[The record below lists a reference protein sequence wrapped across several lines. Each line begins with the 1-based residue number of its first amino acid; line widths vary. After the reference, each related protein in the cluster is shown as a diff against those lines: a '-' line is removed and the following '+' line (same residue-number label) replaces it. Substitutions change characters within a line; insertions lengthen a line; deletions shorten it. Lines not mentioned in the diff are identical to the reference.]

1 MGIKTVMG
9 CKKWSKNG
17 VLSILTNEK
26 YKGDA
31 LLQKGYVP
39 NYLDHK
45 VVKNNGE
52 LPKYYV
58 ENSHP
63 AIIDRAEWDMV
74 QAEIQRR
81 NEIGAIYS
89 SNDIFSSKLI
99 CEDCGSFYGRKVWH
113 SNDAYRRVIYQCNHK
128 FDPNNNHKCMT
139 PHLTEEEIKN
149 KFMLAY
155 NEVMV
160 DKEKIIDDLKEIAE
174 LLGSQEELDS
184 KIAEAKLELEVVEN
198 MVSSLIEKRT
208 KTDTISEEEFEKQ
221 YKALEDKSKQISTK
235 IGSFMNEK
243 TIRRGK
249 KAKILASVGLME
261 KEPSLILKWSKEA
274 WMAMV
279 ESAIV
284 HKDKTISFRFYCG
297 RMVKV

>member
-1 MGIKTVMG
+1 MKWGKKVAYQNGKVTIAYSFGYKRRRWKNEKMKLILVREIYRLFLFEGYTAHSIAQHFNKLGIKTVMG
-9 CKKWSKNG
+9 SKKWSKNG

-99 CEDCGSFYGRKVWH
+99 CEDCGSFY
-113 SNDAYRRVIYQCNHK
+113 
-128 FDPNNNHKCMT
+128 
-139 PHLTEEEIKN
+139 EEKYGIAT
-149 KFMLAY
+149 ML
-155 NEVMV
+155 
-160 DKEKIIDDLKEIAE
+160 I
-174 LLGSQEELDS
+174 EELS
-184 KIAEAKLELEVVEN
+184 INATI
-198 MVSSLIEKRT
+198 SLIQ
-208 KTDTISEEEFEKQ
+208 TI
-221 YKALEDKSKQISTK
+221 AT
-235 IGSFMNEK
+235 N
-243 TIRRGK
+243 
-249 KAKILASVGLME
+249 A
-261 KEPSLILKWSKEA
+261 
-274 WMAMV
+274 
-279 ESAIV
+279 
-284 HKDKTISFRFYCG
+284 
-297 RMVKV
+297 